1 MRSSSIVPTTTVAEV
16 AFSNVT
22 MQETVALILL
32 IVQKGNSAQHIC
44 TGNLD
49 HLFQLQSDAEFRRAY
64 ESAALVL
71 PDGMPIVW
79 MSHLSRQKE
88 QKPLRERVAGSDLFW
103 ELVQAS
109 EVYGLR
115 LFFLGGAPGSAEK
128 ARAVAQE
135 RFPGCHICGVY
146 CPPQE
151 TFNTAQEQ
159 AHIESLVREAAPDV
173 LLVGLGAP
181 KQEKWIHANKA
192 RLGVPVSV
200 GVGGTFEMAAGV
212 VRRAPRWMQSSGT
225 EWMYRLVQDPSRLW
239 RRYLCNDLPF
249 LMRLLARSLRHRVVA
264 PLPVEAARPTSDN
277 PALAPVAGQE
287 SNINR

>member
-1 MRSSSIVPTTTVAEV
+1 MHSSSIVPTTSVADV

-32 IVQKGNSAQHIC
+32 VVQKGNCPQHIC

-49 HLFQLQSDAEFRRAY
+49 HLYQLQKDSEFRRSY
-64 ESAALVL
+64 ETAALVL

-79 MSHLSRQKE
+79 MSNLSRQSG

-103 ELVQAS
+103 ELIHAS
-109 EVYGLR
+109 ETYGLR

-128 ARAVAQE
+128 AREVAQE
-135 RFPGCHICGVY
+135 RFPGCHISGAY
-146 CPPQE
+146 CPPQD
-151 TFNTAQEQ
+151 TFNTPEEQ
-159 AHIESLVREAAPDV
+159 AHIEQMIREAAPDV

-181 KQEKWIHANKA
+181 KQEKWILANKA

-212 VRRAPRWMQSSGT
+212 VRRAPGWMQHSGM
-225 EWMYRLVQDPSRLW
+225 EWAFRLAQDPSRLW

-249 LMRLLARSLRHRVVA
+249 LMRVLTQSVRRRAPRPRAKEATRPAEGHTLASVA
-264 PLPVEAARPTSDN
+264 V
-277 PALAPVAGQE
+277 GQE
-287 SNINR
+287 RK